1 MKLFKL
7 SRIAN
12 GLLGIHIA
20 EKVHKDFHITN
31 KFFRFIIISINS
43 DDSPSVSEN
52 LISECFDVQFYESD
66 LNEINQEEDNLN
78 NES

>member
-1 MKLFKL
+1 MK
-7 SRIAN
+7 RWDAN
-12 GLLGIHIA
+12 A
-20 EKVHKDFHITN
+20 EHRPTAKELTN

>member
-1 MKLFKL
+1 MK
-7 SRIAN
+7 RWDAN
-12 GLLGIHIA
+12 A
-20 EKVHKDFHITN
+20 EHRPTAEELYKILKELHEEDK
-31 KFFRFIIISINS
+31 KFNNEIRCQMREY
-43 DDSPSVSEN
+43 DSPSVSEN